1 MARIPTAARPYA
13 KALLGLAIE
22 QQRADAVR
30 DDIDM
35 LRSLARG
42 SADFAAFL
50 SSPKPGP
57 AQRLQILARLFEG
70 RIETLT
76 LNFLRLLQ
84 DRKRI
89 GLLAPVC
96 EAFEALDDRRRGI
109 VEVRIVAARPM
120 GPEEVA
126 SIERKL
132 TQRLKQRIRTSVSV
146 DESLLGGFKIRVGD
160 EVLDC
165 TVANQ
170 LQALRRRLVGA

>member
-1 MARIPTAARPYA
+1 MAQIPTAARRYA

-22 QQRADAVR
+22 QERADAVR
-30 DDIDM
+30 GNIRM
-35 LRSLARG
+35 LRSLVQD

-57 AQRLQILARLFEG
+57 EQRLEILAGLFDG
-70 RIETLT
+70 RVETLT
-76 LNFLRLLQ
+76 LNFLRLLE

-89 GLLAPVC
+89 ALLARIC
-96 EAFEALDDRRRGI
+96 EAFEELDDRRRGI
-109 VEVRIVAARPM
+109 VEVRVAAARPL

-126 SIERKL
+126 AIERKL
-132 TQRLKQRIRTSVSV
+132 TQRLRQQIRASVTV
-146 DESLLGGFKIRVGD
+146 DESLLGGFKIHVGD
-160 EVLDC
+160 EVLDF